1 MHCEG
6 MRPLTYI
13 DFVHLWALQMWAKTC
28 SQHKLCC
35 CTLSV
40 GRMHLPAGVLLHMA
54 SSMAFA
60 VKSAQHS
67 GTGCHDICTIA
78 NEAVQLHVAS
88 TCTAY
93 GKCDLCMSG
102 CIVFQPIT
110 TAARD
115 ELLSPVAEQLC
126 I

>member
-13 DFVHLWALQMWAKTC
+13 EFVHLCAQQMWAKAC

-40 GRMHLPAGVLLHMA
+40 GRMHLLSGVLLHMA

-60 VKSAQHS
+60 VKSAKLRRAAMIYARVPTKLFSCMLH
-67 GTGCHDICTIA
+67 CP
-78 NEAVQLHVAS
+78 VQRMVSVTCVCLVA
-88 TCTAY
+88 
-93 GKCDLCMSG
+93 LCFSPSQLLLEMS
-102 CIVFQPIT
+102 C
-110 TAARD
+110 
-115 ELLSPVAEQLC
+115 
-126 I
+126 